1 MTYLP
6 ATSELLARIDDL
18 LAKPHG
24 IHVAIVGLGVAGKA
38 MALYLKKQGASV
50 VGSDQRPDWQD
61 DDFCGAMGDCFELVL
76 GPLDADLFEKVDM
89 VVVGPGVDPRQPIL
103 QDLHKSG
110 KPVIGELELLGPLP
124 SSVCAVTGTNGKSTT
139 TAMIGAIVQST
150 DATVFVGGNL
160 GTPISTWVASEE
172 VTEFA
177 VLELSSYQL
186 ETAYR
191 FSPKVNGM

>member
-1 MTYLP
+1 M
-6 ATSELLARIDDL
+6 
-18 LAKPHG
+18 
-24 IHVAIVGLGVAGKA
+24 
-38 MALYLKKQGASV
+38 
-50 VGSDQRPDWQD
+50 
-61 DDFCGAMGDCFELVL
+61 
-76 GPLDADLFEKVDM
+76 
-89 VVVGPGVDPRQPIL
+89 
-103 QDLHKSG
+103 
-110 KPVIGELELLGPLP
+110 
-124 SSVCAVTGTNGKSTT
+124 TGTNGKSTT

-191 FSPKVNGM
+191 FSPKVALVLNITPDHADRYHKH